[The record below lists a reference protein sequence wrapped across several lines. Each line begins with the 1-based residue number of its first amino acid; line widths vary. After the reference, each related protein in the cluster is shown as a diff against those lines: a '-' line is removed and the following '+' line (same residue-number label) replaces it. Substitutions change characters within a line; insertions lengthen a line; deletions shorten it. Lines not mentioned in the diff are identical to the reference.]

1 MENLKNNILIA
12 KFMGYEP
19 APEVAP
25 NYYIKK
31 QTGAMRANEMLYHSS
46 WDWLMPVVEKIEL
59 LGNSVRIGSIFIQK
73 NRVAHRCSIVGKR
86 IVVNNSGSKI
96 KAVYSAVVK
105 FINNYKK

>member
-12 KFMGYEP
+12 EFMGYKP

-31 QTGAMRANEMLYHSS
+31 QTGAMRTNEMLYHSS
-46 WDWLMPVVEKIEL
+46 WDWLMPVVEKIES
-59 LGNSVRIGSIFIQK
+59 LGGSVGIDGIK
-73 NRVAHRCSIVGKR
+73 NRTFHCYIYSNYI
-86 IVVNNSGSKI
+86 ISCNSSSKI
-96 KAVYSAVVK
+96 EAVYSAVVK